1 MWRRSEAGGAEG
13 REAHS
18 GPHLATCSQETP
30 EADSLGMACLP
41 GHICTQAL
49 ALSALHSL
57 GELPNGHLSRLRGKK
72 VADR

>member
-1 MWRRSEAGGAEG
+1 MWRRGEAGGAEG

-41 GHICTQAL
+41 GTQAL
-49 ALSALHSL
+49 ALSALQSL
-57 GELPNGHLSRLRGKK
+57 GELPNGHLSRLLGKE
-72 VADR
+72 VADG